1 MLEFILSVVFWL
13 FFVYGLASF
22 IGEILKVNTYSKI
35 KEKIKIIMIGENV
48 AEGIEAYIR
57 EISFGKN
64 FYNNLVFIDNGSVDD
79 TINVVEELKKEE
91 FNIKVFNKKDG
102 KEYLEKTIK

>member
-13 FFVYGLASF
+13 FFIYGLASF

-57 EISFGKN
+57 EI
-64 FYNNLVFIDNGSVDD
+64 
-79 TINVVEELKKEE
+79 
-91 FNIKVFNKKDG
+91 
-102 KEYLEKTIK
+102 